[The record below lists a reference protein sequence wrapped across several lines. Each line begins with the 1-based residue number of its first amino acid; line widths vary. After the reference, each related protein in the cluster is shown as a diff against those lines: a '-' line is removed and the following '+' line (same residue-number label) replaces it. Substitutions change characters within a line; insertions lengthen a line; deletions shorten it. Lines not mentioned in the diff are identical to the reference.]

1 MASKE
6 IVLKLIVDSKT
17 ATIETKKVKQSID
30 EVAKA
35 EEKLN
40 FLRSDKAIELEKI
53 NQLQRVQ
60 KDINTGLAKSELGL
74 ASATG
79 KSSAAFKATR
89 TQAGLN
95 NAILLETGRLASDA
109 SYGFTAI
116 ANNLSQVVTLFT
128 SFSATAGGFN
138 NSMKQLLKSLW
149 GTGGLLIGVQ
159 LLISYLPDII
169 KKYKQWSN
177 GTDDVTEAQK
187 ELTSTLD
194 DLIKKGTDNNE
205 SLVENG
211 RVQTELVRK
220 LQMNAIYYKTQDE
233 IVGRMTTSQ
242 KGFNTAV
249 HDAVRALAQQG
260 IAVDMAQIKNRD
272 YIKSLFLEVDSVENL
287 AKEIYSLQRELE
299 VGRILGAFNAV
310 EEAEREL
317 EIYKKSQ
324 ELFGNKVEQYTQ
336 SIEYAKLVARVEA
349 AKNKAQIKAQGEGDN
364 EESFK
369 VFKKGLLD
377 LSSMEENFRKK
388 SLQSKRY
395 NAETQLKIE
404 IESAQRVLDARR
416 DSFIKRQEQRLE
428 EFKQSGATDAEILA
442 AEKAFNA
449 SKEQAE
455 AEHADVMIQLT
466 AYQQKRM
473 RDIEFENG
481 VERIRYQ
488 EQLNLQEVE
497 LIREKIRINEV
508 YLGYVTQ
515 TADVLRNAFKQTKA
529 IATAALILEKGA
541 AIASVV
547 VRASSSIAEQ
557 RASTDAA
564 NAKALATLGPFAAG
578 QIVFN
583 EASFLKGVKLTKLSA
598 GFAIGSIV
606 AQTISS
612 FRGMKGGG
620 DSAGGGG
627 AQIQA
632 PDFNIV
638 GASNQSLL
646 AQTVAG
652 AESRPVKAF
661 VVGKDIST
669 QQELDRNI
677 TNTASFG

>member
-40 FLRSDKAIELEKI
+40 FLRSEKAIELEKI

-89 TQAGLN
+89 AQAGLN

-116 ANNLSQVVTLFT
+116 ANNLSQVVSLFT
-128 SFSATAGGFN
+128 SFSATAGGFT

-149 GTGGLLIGVQ
+149 GTGGLLIGIQ
-159 LLISYLPDII
+159 LLISFLPALI
-169 KKYKQWSN
+169 KRFKAWRE
-177 GTDDVTEAQK
+177 GTDDLTDAQK
-187 ELTSTLD
+187 ELTKTLD
-194 DLIKKGTDNNE
+194 DLIKKGEENNE
-205 SLVENG
+205 SLLEQEELLKNAGDELLRLG
-211 RVQTELVRK
+211 RL
-220 LQMNAIYYKTQDE
+220 YKEESNNKSKSRDKQGEYNKQIEKSIEVFEKYGIEVDRTRLKEEEYIKDL
-233 IVGRMTTSQ
+233 VGRGQTVEKLANEIFGLQ
-242 KGFNTAV
+242 K
-249 HDAVRALAQQG
+249 
-260 IAVDMAQIKNRD
+260 
-272 YIKSLFLEVDSVENL
+272 
-287 AKEIYSLQRELE
+287 ELE
-299 VGRILGAFNAV
+299 VGRILGAFDEV

-336 SIEYAKLVARVEA
+336 SMEYAKLVARVEA
-349 AKNKAQIKAQGEGDN
+349 AKNKAQIKAQEEGDN

-404 IESAQRVLDARR
+404 IESAERVLDARR

-481 VERIRYQ
+481 VKRIRYQ

-564 NAKALATLGPFAAG
+564 NAKALATLGPFATG

>member
-669 QQELDRNI
+669 QHELDRNI

>member
-299 VGRILGAFNAV
+299 VGRILGAFDAV